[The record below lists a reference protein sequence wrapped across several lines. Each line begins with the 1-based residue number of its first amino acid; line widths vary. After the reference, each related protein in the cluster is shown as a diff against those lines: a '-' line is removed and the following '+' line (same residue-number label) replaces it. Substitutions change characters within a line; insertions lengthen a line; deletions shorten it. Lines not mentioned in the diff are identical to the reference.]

1 MRASVV
7 ALASFI
13 SLLASGCSSLPDRQE
28 VLSASGEFLS
38 KAGDMLSDQGTRL
51 AEFTGL
57 GQQSR
62 QQQQYQQ
69 EVEALFAQPYIDPL
83 TRYLETHSNDR
94 SRATLLETVATE
106 RERRCQVI
114 ARRYASVT
122 PDQGSLQRL
131 ERGYLFSCPEQVKAF
146 ADQLERSQ
154 SEAAQE
160 PMTAQ
165 QQNAVRPVSTDSSAP
180 ASLYGIAPQDD
191 SVELAVVRRQ
201 ASNCYLLFTIRNYS
215 QAETACAA
223 PAANGDAKA
232 QQHLARISELAGD
245 EDKAMHWATRSA
257 QQQHPEGMLLLGRY
271 YQDGVGT
278 TPDAARGLELIR
290 QAADKGLAEA
300 SYKAALAYRDGKGTA
315 INTDASLVY
324 MARAGEQNHLPAQL
338 ALATHYL
345 STGGTQAT
353 RGRYWLL
360 RAAAAGSARAQFR
373 LAESYATGTGG
384 PANIQAAYE
393 WYSLALL
400 NGESRA
406 QAEVDA
412 LAPRLTAEQLRLAQ
426 ANIQSRLNGLQ

>member
-7 ALASFI
+7 TLASFI

-38 KAGDMLSDQGTRL
+38 KAGDILSNQGNRL
-51 AEFTGL
+51 AAFTGL

-62 QQQQYQQ
+62 VQQQHQQ

-83 TRYLETHSNDR
+83 TRYLEAHSNDR
-94 SRATLLETVATE
+94 SRATLLGTVATE

-122 PDQGSLQRL
+122 PDQANLQRL
-131 ERGYLFSCPEQVKAF
+131 ERGYLYSCPEQVKAF
-146 ADQLERSQ
+146 ADQLERSRP
-154 SEAAQE
+154 EAAQE
-160 PMTAQ
+160 SMATQ
-165 QQNAVRPVSTDSSAP
+165 QQNAVRPAPTDSSVP

-201 ASNCYLLFTIRNYS
+201 ASNCYLLFTIRNFS

-223 PAANGDAKA
+223 PAASGDAKA

-245 EDKAMHWATRSA
+245 PEKAMHWAARSA
-257 QQQHPEGMLLLGRY
+257 QQEYPEALLLLGRY
-271 YQDGVGT
+271 YQEGVGT
-278 TPDAARGLELIR
+278 VTDTARGFELIQ
-290 QAADKGLAEA
+290 QAADKGLAKA
-300 SYKAALAYRDGKGTA
+300 SYKTALAYREGKGTS
-315 INTDASLVY
+315 INADASLVY
-324 MARAGEQNHLPAQL
+324 MIRAAEQNYLPAQL
-338 ALATHYL
+338 TLATHYL
-345 STGGTQAT
+345 STGGTQAS

-384 PANIQAAYE
+384 PTNIQAAYE

-412 LAPRLTAEQLRLAQ
+412 LGPRLTAEQLRLAQ